1 AEFLRELE
9 EAIDTIDTSEQ
20 TTNEQEEEQTTPSEE
35 KETIKELISEE
46 ENPLSSE
53 EEPAS
58 NESKEPNTQK
68 APSPSEEMEGI
79 LNSGM
84 DFLSGL
90 MKMTTG
96 KDSGLKD
103 QKVEIDKETG
113 EVVMR
118 FKLPGK

>member
-1 AEFLRELE
+1 MDTAAE
-9 EAIDTIDTSEQ
+9 
-20 TTNEQEEEQTTPSEE
+20 
-35 KETIKELISEE
+35 
-46 ENPLSSE
+46 PLPPE

-58 NESKEPNTQK
+58 KENKETTSQAPFSQSEDMES
-68 APSPSEEMEGI
+68 I

-96 KDSGLKD
+96 KDSGMKD